1 VTSFFTGVAGY
12 DTAKYNYFLVAD
24 QIHKSVASP
33 TSVVEMGQLSLV
45 ATSKNELL
53 SEQDTLAS
61 YLKAFH
67 ATPATAFN
75 QADTPLPQD
84 TRIQNLNF
92 RNEEVLTTE
101 LGVGDLR
108 FVAANADTTD
118 AFSFVLL
125 KSVVSG
131 TQVGFT
137 DRNFVEASGMPA
149 SGEGAYLWTADRAYA
164 AGTLVTIQPDA
175 AAGTNPL
182 ADKGTVRGAGGGLS
196 ASGETIYA
204 FQGGIAGLLD
214 GAAGAIT
221 IDRLL
226 ASLNVGGAAAGDI
239 PTGIAATSQS
249 FNADNAK
256 YAGSTSAT
264 DIAALVASIGDPA
277 NWTLND
283 TTAFALRNGSLF

>member
-1 VTSFFTGVAGY
+1 M
-12 DTAKYNYFLVAD
+12 AD
-24 QIHKSVASP
+24 QIHKGVASP

-53 SEQDTLAS
+53 GEQDALAS

-67 ATPATAFN
+67 ATPATAFT
-75 QADTPLPQD
+75 QADTTLAQD

-92 RNEEVLTTE
+92 RNEEVLTTQ

-108 FVAANADTTD
+108 FVAANADATD
-118 AFSFVLL
+118 AFSFILL

-149 SGEGAYLWTADRAYA
+149 SGEAAYLWTADRAYA
-164 AGTLVTIQPDA
+164 AGTIVTIQPDVA
-175 AAGTNPL
+175 SGANPL

-196 ASGETIYA
+196 GSGETIYA

-214 GAAGAIT
+214 GGAGAIT

-226 ASLNVGGAAAGDI
+226 ASLNVGGGVAGDVPTSIAAA
-239 PTGIAATSQS
+239 SQS

-256 YAGSTSAT
+256 YTGSTSAT
-264 DIAALVASIGDPA
+264 DITALVASIGNPA

-283 TTAFALRNGSLF
+283 TTAFALSNGSLF